1 MTMSRITLDH
11 LLHIA
16 AFLIV
21 SDSTWMA
28 RVTQNTPL
36 ATLSLKLMPSDDE
49 LEKDSQRPVG
59 LST

>member
-28 RVTQNTPL
+28 RVTQNTQL
-36 ATLSLKLMPSDDE
+36 ATLSLSLSE
-49 LEKDSQRPVG
+49 TYAVG
-59 LST
+59 